1 MPLYT
6 ILYAVALYRLFIPC
20 LCQPLYAQLS
30 ILLNV
35 SGGYFMLSYAAS
47 SLCEEC
53 FALYFMQLYA
63 NVLVWYIFSIIYS
76 SWFLRKKKACVNNHK
91 IPGGVLTGPG
101 HDRQPPEREAPS
113 DFRES
118 LGFSGSPAVVAGFS

>member
-1 MPLYT
+1 MPHYT

-20 LCQPLYAQLS
+20 LCQPPYAIES

-53 FALYFMQLYA
+53 FTLYFMPALCLY
-63 NVLVWYIFSIIYS
+63 LFDTFSHN
-76 SWFLRKKKACVNNHK
+76 L
-91 IPGGVLTGPG
+91 
-101 HDRQPPEREAPS
+101 Q
-113 DFRES
+113 
-118 LGFSGSPAVVAGFS
+118 